1 MADILHT
8 LSIVSFILAV
18 LFIVLAG
25 VLWFAFKIPNVIG
38 DLSGRNAKKSIARM
52 RQNNERTG
60 DKSYKAS
67 EKNLARGK
75 LTGTMEWMEKA
86 SHATNNIEETGL
98 LNENLAKGYDEQAT
112 GLLLDE
118 STELLYQ
125 SSETAALE
133 DRRNVINRAP
143 SSIVI
148 QIIDEAMLIHTE
160 EVIVLA

>member
-8 LSIVSFILAV
+8 LSIVSFVLAV
-18 LFIVLAG
+18 LFVALAV
-25 VLWFAFKIPNVIG
+25 VLWFVFKIPNVIG

-60 DKSYKAS
+60 DKSYKTS

-75 LTGTMEWMEKA
+75 LTGTMEGTGK
-86 SHATNNIEETGL
+86 STNPSNIEETGL

-112 GLLLDE
+112 GLLLDDA
-118 STELLYQ
+118 TGLLDEFG
-125 SSETAALE
+125 ETVALE
-133 DRRNVINRAP
+133 EKINVVNRAP

-148 QIIDEAMLIHTE
+148 RMIEEVMLIHAE
-160 EVIVLA
+160 EVI